1 VIVLAVIVTLAAES
15 TPAAVVI
22 AIVGTGGIIG
32 GLVALLKV
40 RPETGKLIV
49 EAAEGAVV
57 VQAGVMRELRAEI
70 EALRELE
77 ARASKRELDATKREQ
92 DLRRE
97 LEDLRSELDRCT
109 SGLGRLRARLASA
122 GFNGDDDDGIAVE

>member
-1 VIVLAVIVTLAAES
+1 MIALAAES
-15 TPAAVVI
+15 APVAVLI

-40 RPETGKLIV
+40 RPESGKLIV
-49 EAAEGAVV
+49 EAAEGAVL

-70 EALRELE
+70 EALRKLE
-77 ARASKRELDATKREQ
+77 MRTARREQ

-97 LEDLRSELDRCT
+97 LAELRAELDRCT
-109 SGLGRLRARLASA
+109 TGLGRLRARMASA
-122 GFNGDDDDGIAVE
+122 GFNGDDE